1 MKWAPA
7 IMSEAF
13 FMSNMSPQT
22 PGFNRGIW
30 KRLESQVRGWAIE
43 NRSVYIATGGGRS
56 GVILGAGMGQVI
68 ADLISTGAT
77 DMNINEFDPDR
88 FRD

>member
-1 MKWAPA
+1 MG
-7 IMSEAF
+7 SE
-13 FMSNMSPQT
+13 MCIRDRLSEDRMLILGSV
-22 PGFNRGIW
+22 PGWEG
-30 KRLESQVRGWAIE
+30 
-43 NRSVYIATGGGRS
+43 VYIATGGGRS

-68 ADLISTGAT
+68 ADLISTGVT